1 MSTNNSSHASQPAT
15 LNLFG
20 SDGRVEALFVETGE
34 LRLPPPCRQPQVDVG
49 IAHAPGDFHRHH
61 LAALK
66 STATTTA

>member
-1 MSTNNSSHASQPAT
+1 MSTDNGFRTIQPAA

-49 IAHAPGDFHRHH
+49 IAHAPGNFHRHH
-61 LAALK
+61 LAAPK